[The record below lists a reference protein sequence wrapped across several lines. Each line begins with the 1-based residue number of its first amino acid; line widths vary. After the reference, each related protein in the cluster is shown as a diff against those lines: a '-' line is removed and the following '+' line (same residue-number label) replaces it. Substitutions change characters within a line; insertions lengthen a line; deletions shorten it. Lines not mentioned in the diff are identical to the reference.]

1 MLERN
6 QNYQFSRTAY
16 ELNAVNSDVFEIRT
30 ISLTPVSLIEIGKK
44 NFNILDKEDS
54 SFLELF
60 VDDRLIRLDYN
71 GTVPGTRDSDIL
83 FLRGYLGCCANGGG
97 GGGGLTE
104 PVEVEGTVSVDNF
117 PTSFDVGNFPTS
129 FSVDNFPPSDKVK
142 STVAVINHN
151 ATTSWVSVL
160 PINAARNYLAIKN
173 NGSQRI
179 QVRYNG
185 GNPETFLPGE
195 RMTLESNFIITS
207 QIEIRSVVG
216 TQQVDIIHS

>member
-6 QNYQFSRTAY
+6 QNYQFSRTVY

-30 ISLTPVSLIEIGKK
+30 ISSTPLSFIEISRK
-44 NFNILDKEDS
+44 NFNILDKEDL

-60 VDDRLIRLDYN
+60 VDDRLICLDYN
-71 GTVPGTRDSDIL
+71 GTAPGTRDSDIL
-83 FLRGYLGCCANGGG
+83 FLRGYL
-97 GGGGLTE
+97 
-104 PVEVEGTVSVDNF
+104 SVNNF
-117 PTSFDVGNFPTS
+117 PLL
-129 FSVDNFPPSDKVK
+129 DKIK
-142 STVAVINHN
+142 STVSVINHN

-160 PINAARNYLAIKN
+160 PSNPFRNYLAIKN
-173 NGSQRI
+173 NGNQRI

-195 RMTLESNFIITS
+195 RMMLDSNFIITS

>member
-6 QNYQFSRTAY
+6 QNYQFSRTVY

-83 FLRGYLGCCANGGG
+83 FLRGYLGCCAS

-104 PVEVEGTVSVDNF
+104 PVEVEGTVSVNNF
-117 PTSFDVGNFPTS
+117 PL
-129 FSVDNFPPSDKVK
+129 SDKIK
-142 STVAVINHN
+142 STVSVINHN

-160 PINAARNYLAIKN
+160 PSDPFRNYLAIKN
-173 NGSQRI
+173 NGNQRI